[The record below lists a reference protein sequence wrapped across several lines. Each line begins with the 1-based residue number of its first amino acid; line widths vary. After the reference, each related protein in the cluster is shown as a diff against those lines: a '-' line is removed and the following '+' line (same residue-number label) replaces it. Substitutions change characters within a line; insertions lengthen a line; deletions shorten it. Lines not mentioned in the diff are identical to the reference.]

1 MTAPTAPGLYPEIP
15 ESVYHGDPNSLSST
29 GVRTLVK
36 PGGPA
41 KFIGAE
47 PVDNDDFDIGTA
59 AHELLLGTGAGIVE
73 VKFKTWQGNAAKEE
87 RAKARAEG
95 KTPLLTK
102 QLEATRAMVKAA
114 RNRPEVAALLP
125 PDGVPEMSAYAL
137 DPATWVMLRAR
148 FDFLIAIGPDGRVR
162 VVDYK
167 TTKNAAP
174 KKFERSAVE
183 YGYHVQ
189 EAHYRRVLDALGY
202 EVERFVFLAQEKE
215 PPYLTSIHEFDAA
228 AVREGDRIV
237 SAGIEIFA
245 ACRDADDWPGYGD
258 RTYRMSL
265 PAWAIGEW

>member
-1 MTAPTAPGLYPEIP
+1 MIAPTVPGLYPDIP
-15 ESVYHGDPNSLSST
+15 ETVYHGDPDSLSSS

-41 KFIGAE
+41 KHRAA
-47 PVDNDDFDIGTA
+47 VHQDNDDFDIGTA

-73 VKFKTWQGNAAKEE
+73 VPFKTWQGNAAKEE

-102 QLEATRAMVKAA
+102 QLEATRAMVAAA
-114 RNRPEVAALLP
+114 RDRPEVAELLP
-125 PDGVPEMSAYAL
+125 ADGAAEMSAYAL
-137 DPATWVMLRAR
+137 DPTSWIMLRAR
-148 FDFLIAIGPDGRVR
+148 FDYLIISADRHVTI
-162 VVDYK
+162 VDYK

-174 KKFERSAVE
+174 RAFAKSAAE

-189 EAHYRRVLDALGY
+189 EAHYRRVLRELGY
-202 EVERFVFLAQEKE
+202 EVDRFVFLAQEKE

-245 ACRDADDWPGYGD
+245 ACRDADDWPGYGN